1 MKTYLIKQT
10 DQDNYLDGMDGERI
24 YINTTAS
31 WQLQQKGWLRTLYV
45 VAVNQCTQTLHNQQQ
60 RRLSAMASTP
70 PTNPRGSHSIMRPG
84 PTEIHTQHGRTP
96 SYQFY
101 QAIISALKNG
111 GHSVPGTLE
120 NFSHLNVTVCPR
132 TFY

>member
-45 VAVNQCTQTLHNQQQ
+45 VAVN
-60 RRLSAMASTP
+60 
-70 PTNPRGSHSIMRPG
+70 
-84 PTEIHTQHGRTP
+84 
-96 SYQFY
+96 
-101 QAIISALKNG
+101 
-111 GHSVPGTLE
+111 
-120 NFSHLNVTVCPR
+120 
-132 TFY
+132 